1 MIELL
6 QISGFKRFESN
17 EFELK
22 KITLLTGMNGA
33 GKSSLIQGMLLAKE
47 ASLSSDTVSLDDS
60 YGVDLG
66 TAVEVLNWNCEDK
79 ISLELGA
86 NASWELQM
94 TSENAL
100 YLAVT
105 KRNVTELPFS
115 FSRQPRVFTYLCA
128 ERVGPRTSYT
138 LSPTPP
144 KMLEIGVKG
153 ENTAQLIE
161 ALGNAPLPDSERVHP
176 LTNSTDTIFL
186 TYQIE
191 KWISEIVRPI
201 EIKAERAQQVKSA
214 VLSFKTPGENGF
226 KLQIWGSVLPMH
238 SL

>member
-1 MIELL
+1 
-6 QISGFKRFESN
+6 
-17 EFELK
+17 
-22 KITLLTGMNGA
+22 
-33 GKSSLIQGMLLAKE
+33 
-47 ASLSSDTVSLDDS
+47 
-60 YGVDLG
+60 
-66 TAVEVLNWNCEDK
+66 
-79 ISLELGA
+79 
-86 NASWELQM
+86 
-94 TSENAL
+94 
-100 YLAVT
+100 
-105 KRNVTELPFS
+105 
-115 FSRQPRVFTYLCA
+115 
-128 ERVGPRTSYT
+128 
-138 LSPTPP
+138 
-144 KMLEIGVKG
+144 MLEIGVKG